1 MSDYYSRNNRNSRRK
16 RRGGRERFG
25 FYTAAFICLAAVG
38 MAVFST
44 YKTISSPPAAT
55 KIEIT
60 TQEAQAV
67 NEYVQGVT
75 DTIPVPRLDPT
86 YAPEQPDTIPTEA
99 HASTSPTATGDSEA
113 LRTMLS
119 TDLSLSYPL
128 KNPSVLR
135 PFSKDSTYF
144 KTLNV
149 WRPHTGVDFAG
160 DLGDDVFAMCDGT
173 VTKIHEDKLYGKI
186 IELSHNEA
194 VCVYSGLGSVDVK
207 AGQTL
212 KSGDK
217 IGTVGAVP
225 FEASDENHIH
235 VSVKINEAY
244 ADPMSF
250 IDNEE

>member
-1 MSDYYSRNNRNSRRK
+1 MSDYYSRNNRSSRRK
-16 RRGGRERFG
+16 RRSGRERFG

-38 MAVFST
+38 MAVYST
-44 YKTISSPPAAT
+44 YNTISAPPAAT

-60 TQEAQAV
+60 TQEVQAV
-67 NEYVQGVT
+67 NEFVQGVT
-75 DTIPVPRLDPT
+75 ESIPVPRLDST
-86 YAPEQPDTIPTEA
+86 SAPEQPEIAPTQA
-99 HASTSPTATGDSEA
+99 AASTIPTATGESEA

-128 KNPSVLR
+128 KNPNVLR
-135 PFSKDSTYF
+135 AFSKDSTYF

-160 DLGDDVFAMCDGT
+160 DLGDDVLAMCDGT

-186 IELSHNEA
+186 IEISHNEA

-207 AGQTL
+207 AGQNV

-225 FEASDENHIH
+225 FEAADENHIH

-250 IDNEE
+250 ISNED